1 MKFKITDCYRSNGT
15 VWSRVGIPPK
25 MSAQEFDTIL
35 TWCCEKF
42 GTNSRY
48 INEDYLNVRWSISMD
63 ERSNLFFK
71 NPEDVT
77 FFLMRWA

>member
-1 MKFKITDCYRSNGT
+1 MKFKITDCHRSNGT

-25 MSAQEFDTIL
+25 MSTQEFNTIL
-35 TWCCEKF
+35 TWCREKF

-48 INEDYLNVRWSISMD
+48 INEDNVRWSISMD

-71 NPEDVT
+71 NSEDVT
-77 FFLMRWA
+77 LFLMRWA